1 LARRATSAAILKI
14 SAGPI
19 NPNKIAACQFALIG
33 LLGCRPPPTDV
44 GCLPHPMPHGVAQTV
59 NPTVGF
65 YEMYADGP
73 QTTGAGLN
81 RHCAGSPATAAQF

>member
-1 LARRATSAAILKI
+1 LARWATSAAILKI

-19 NPNKIAACQFALIG
+19 NPNKNATCQFALIG

-44 GCLPHPMPHGVAQTV
+44 GCLPHPMPCGIYQTA
-59 NPTVGF
+59 NPVVILNG
-65 YEMYADGP
+65 MYADGP

-81 RHCAGSPATAAQF
+81 RHCA